1 MKTTLTSTLL
11 LAASLVKAAAAAPP
25 LEDLSEDSS
34 SNGTFSNIERRYGHA
49 TGRVIC
55 GKYANG
61 DYIRLWNLAYALDN
75 KDADTKWDIGPKAC
89 NRVTCWD
96 TTAIYV
102 CNVSL
107 HNFRIADPVEK
118 YKVTNFVAQDNDHQI
133 TVTGKDISITTVY
146 IRNHCCGATGQ
157 SFISGQQF
165 TPWGWNTN
173 IGYGNCRDPPSIRPH
188 MAGGEGVN
196 KGNCLQA
203 DIAEVGF

>member
-25 LEDLSEDSS
+25 SEDLSEDSS

-102 CNVSL
+102 CN
-107 HNFRIADPVEK
+107 
-118 YKVTNFVAQDNDHQI
+118 DNDHQI

-196 KGNCLQA
+196 KGDCLQA